1 MPELILRLLS
11 PLVLAVYGGVMG
23 LLRPLVWRKLRRRAR
38 QEALYAHDIPAR
50 WGRYASAPPVPRAD
64 APLVWIHAVS
74 LGETR
79 VAAVLMAALRQQH
92 PALRIL
98 LTHSTATGWAEGQ
111 QHLREGDVQT
121 WLPWDDPWSVQ
132 RFLRHFQP
140 RVGVLMETE
149 VWPQLVAQCQ
159 RAGVPLVLANA
170 RLNEGSFGKAERLWW
185 LSRPAYA
192 GLTAVWAQTEDDA
205 QRLRRLGAKVQAVW
219 GNLKFDAQ
227 PNSQHLASGHAAR
240 LRLAHPVVLLASARE
255 GEEAEFLKQINDLA
269 QTDQAQAAIETNAEA
284 EVAPCCQYLIVP
296 RHPQRF
302 DEVAQLIQAAGWP
315 CRRRAD
321 WGAEYLDPCADTATG
336 PAKPTP
342 AAAQPERQSI
352 WLGDSLGEM
361 ALYYSLADVALL
373 GGSFAP
379 LGGQNLIEAAACACP
394 LVLGPHTFNF
404 AQAAA
409 QAVAIGAAQRV
420 TDMAAALQAA
430 HHLLRDPTALTHA
443 RTQALHFA
451 RSQQGGTH
459 ATAQHLLALLQHDTR
474 ARDEKNQ

>member
-1 MPELILRLLS
+1 MPDLILRLLS
-11 PLVLAVYGGVMG
+11 PMVLAVYGGVMG

-79 VAAVLMAALRQQH
+79 VAAVLIAALRQQH
-92 PALRIL
+92 PTLRML

-121 WLPWDDPWSVQ
+121 WLPWDDPWSVR

-170 RLNEGSFGKAERLWW
+170 RLNETSMRQAQRLSW
-185 LSRPAYA
+185 LARPAYA

-227 PNSQHLASGHAAR
+227 PDPQHLASGHAAR

-255 GEEAEFLKQINDLA
+255 GEEAEFLKQINALR
-269 QTDQAQAAIETNAEA
+269 QSNQAQAAIETNANTEA
-284 EVAPCCQYLIVP
+284 APRCQYLIVP

-302 DEVAQLIQAAGWP
+302 DEVAQLIQAAGWQ

-321 WGAEYLDPCADTATG
+321 WGGEYLDPSTDT
-336 PAKPTP
+336 AKPTP
-342 AAAQPERQSI
+342 PTPQPVRTSI

-404 AQAAA
+404 AQAAE
-409 QAVAIGAAQRV
+409 QAVAVGAAQRV
-420 TDMAAALQAA
+420 PDMAAALHAA
-430 HHLLRDPTALTHA
+430 HHLLRDPAALTHA

-459 ATAQHLLALLQHDTR
+459 ATAQHLLALLQDGT
-474 ARDEKNQ
+474 ETKG

>member
-1 MPELILRLLS
+1 MRDLILRWLS
-11 PLVLAVYGGVMG
+11 SVVLAVYGGVMG
-23 LLRPLVWRKLRRRAR
+23 LLRPLVWRKLHRRAR
-38 QEALYAHDIPAR
+38 QEALYGHDIPAR
-50 WGRYASAPPVPRAD
+50 WGRYGGAPLVPRAD

-79 VAAVLMAALRQQH
+79 VAAVLIAALRQQH
-92 PALRIL
+92 PTLRIL

-121 WLPWDDPWSVQ
+121 WLPWDDSWSVR

-140 RVGVLMETE
+140 RLGVLMETE

-170 RLNEGSFGKAERLWW
+170 RLNEGSWRKAERLWW

-205 QRLRRLGAKVQAVW
+205 QRLRSLGAKVEAVW

-227 PNSQHLASGHAAR
+227 PNATQCASGHAMRLQLAR
-240 LRLAHPVVLLASARE
+240 PLILLASARE
-255 GEEAEFLKQINDLA
+255 GEELEFLTKIKVLA
-269 QTDQAQAAIETNAEA
+269 LKNKEISAIECIAN
-284 EVAPCCQYLIVP
+284 CQYLIVP

-302 DEVAQLIQAAGWP
+302 DEVAQLIAAQGWR

-321 WGAEYLDPCADTATG
+321 WGCEVQNATDE
-336 PAKPTP
+336 PT
-342 AAAQPERQSI
+342 I

-361 ALYYSLADVALL
+361 AFYYSMADVALL

-409 QAVAIGAAQRV
+409 QAVATGAALRV
-420 TDMAAALQAA
+420 SDLSAALQAA
-430 HHLLRDPTALTHA
+430 HRLLTDPSALSHA
-443 RTQALHFA
+443 RAQALHFA
-451 RSQQGGTH
+451 RSQQGGTA
-459 ATAQHLLALLQHDTR
+459 ATAQQVLALCV
-474 ARDEKNQ
+474 KNNETI